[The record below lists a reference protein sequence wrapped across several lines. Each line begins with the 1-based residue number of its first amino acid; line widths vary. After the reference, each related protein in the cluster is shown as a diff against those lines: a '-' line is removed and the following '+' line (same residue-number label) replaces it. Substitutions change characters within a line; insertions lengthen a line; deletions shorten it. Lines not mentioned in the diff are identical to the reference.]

1 MNVYMKRLFGVVIS
15 ISMAFVLAACGNKAT
30 QETVEVETSK
40 INDSDSQDEEVT
52 SVYTVTLNPDGMGE
66 VAYKEGLDAQFTAD
80 DDYFQ
85 TCEIGVDE
93 PTTYTFSARTNEEG
107 WSFVKWTKDGE
118 DYAAEPTVIHD
129 IEDSADFKA
138 VFEYFDGNVVY
149 DYGTSDIYSKE
160 DMDSAI
166 DVIMDEFNT
175 WEGYELHSIRYASDD
190 FNSDANLSWLN
201 ELDGEHNF
209 TECIEFLSD
218 YRTPL
223 EGNEVVS
230 ANCIYKDWT
239 WCLAREDGGQ
249 WVLVSY
255 GY

>member
-80 DDYFQ
+80 DYFQ

-118 DYAAEPTVIHD
+118 DYAAEPTVIHN
-129 IEDSADFKA
+129 ILVHF
-138 VFEYFDGNVVY
+138 
-149 DYGTSDIYSKE
+149 
-160 DMDSAI
+160 
-166 DVIMDEFNT
+166 
-175 WEGYELHSIRYASDD
+175 
-190 FNSDANLSWLN
+190 
-201 ELDGEHNF
+201 
-209 TECIEFLSD
+209 
-218 YRTPL
+218 PL
-223 EGNEVVS
+223 
-230 ANCIYKDWT
+230 
-239 WCLAREDGGQ
+239 
-249 WVLVSY
+249 
-255 GY
+255 